1 MRFEVFRNDA
11 VVGTIDFP
19 DDYYKILRSW
29 NKRKA
34 GSWFQPMTSQDKE
47 AMDYLKSILLCDWYS
62 QKEIDIILSNL
73 NLTYDNIP
81 NYNDLLIE
89 KKTKKI
95 RSSFI
100 PIYKVETVLRNLG
113 YKEEEIENVI
123 NCIGEEL

>member
-19 DDYYKILRSW
+19 DDYYKTLRSL

-34 GSWFQPMTSQDKE
+34 GSWFQPMTSKDKE

-89 KKTKKI
+89 KKSKKI

-100 PIYKVETVLRNLG
+100 PVYKVETVLRNLG
-113 YKEEEIENVI
+113 YQEEEIENVI